1 MSKKSKN
8 LKNMADLLRRG
19 ATLTERACPACSAPL
34 FKLKSGDLW
43 CAQCE
48 KRVIVVKEG
57 APPTEAASPIV
68 LSTLEATILT
78 KIQEM
83 ERRISGET
91 DIEQL
96 QKLNSV
102 LSTLLENLQKI
113 RKMEKT

>member
-1 MSKKSKN
+1 MAKRSKG

-19 ATLTERACPACSAPL
+19 ATLTERVCPACSSPL

-57 APPTEAASPIV
+57 AEPMEATSPLL

-78 KIQEM
+78 KIQKVEQ
-83 ERRISGET
+83 RISEET

-96 QKLNSV
+96 QKLNNV
-102 LSTLLENLQKI
+102 LSTLLENLQRI
-113 RKMEKT
+113 RKMKKP